1 MGDPAKEIENDS
13 VSMDGLEDVF
23 DTKDPPVL
31 RCENTEDNPTLSR
44 ETTQDTPVLSVEEV
58 TEDTTEDWTVKE
70 AAEIFDCSEK
80 TVLRKLRSGK
90 LAGYK
95 VQGEKTLEWR
105 VRRDTKDNNVTP
117 IETKQDKSVQDIDK
131 NGILVEEM
139 RGKIE
144 LLEGRLQA
152 AIYRNGYL
160 EGKLE
165 DREKQVLLLP
175 DLQSKALQY
184 EQKDDEVRSLRT
196 ELEKYRAFAKRSGWT
211 RFWDWMLGR
220 STDIC

>member
-1 MGDPAKEIENDS
+1 MGNPANEIENDS
-13 VSMDGLEDVF
+13 ISMDGLEDVF
-23 DTKDPPVL
+23 DTKDTPVL
-31 RCENTEDNPTLSR
+31 RCDSTKDNPTQSP
-44 ETTQDTPVLSVEEV
+44 ETTKDNPVLSVEEV

-70 AAEIFDCSEK
+70 AAEIFNCSEK

-90 LAGYK
+90 LSGYK

-105 VRRDTKDNNVTP
+105 VRKDN
-117 IETKQDKSVQDIDK
+117 EDKSKLHQESRQDKSVQDTDR

-175 DLQSKALQY
+175 DLQARAHQVEAK
-184 EQKDDEVRSLRT
+184 EQEINSLKT
-196 ELEKYRAFAKRSGWT
+196 ELDMYKELVERSAW
-211 RFWDWMLGR
+211 RKFWDWMIGR
-220 STDIC
+220 K

>member
-23 DTKDPPVL
+23 NTKDTPVL
-31 RCENTEDNPTLSR
+31 RCEDTEDNPTLSR

-58 TEDTTEDWTVKE
+58 TEDWTVKE
-70 AAEIFDCSEK
+70 AADVFNCSEK

-105 VRRDTKDNNVTP
+105 VKRDTKDNTVTP
-117 IETKQDKSVQDIDK
+117 IETRQDKSVQDTDK
-131 NGILVEEM
+131 NGILLEEM
-139 RGKIE
+139 RGKLE
-144 LLEGRLQA
+144 QLEGQLQA

-175 DLQSKALQY
+175 DLQARAHQVEVKEQEINSLKAELDMY
-184 EQKDDEVRSLRT
+184 KGLIERSTWR
-196 ELEKYRAFAKRSGWT
+196 K
-211 RFWDWMLGR
+211 FWDWMLGKNV
-220 STDIC
+220 